1 MTPKQNIFFEYEDI
15 AKPSFVDEDKISTGL
30 NDVAKD
36 HQSKIKNILY
46 IFCDD
51 EYLLEIN
58 KEHLGHDYY
67 TDIITFPYEEGKI
80 IEADV
85 LISLDRVQDNA
96 QEYEVDYKEE
106 LMRVMVHGLLHLI
119 GFRDKS
125 EDETASMRA
134 EENKALKKMK

>member
-15 AKPSFVDEDKISTGL
+15 AKPSFVDEDKISTWL